1 MRKINIC
8 PAHGNP
14 WSAQPG
20 PGQVPLRRTDR
31 KCGRSKKLGPA
42 CRVMPGM
49 TAQSFGILLRAFSTA
64 IMHWGWFLKWFRIT
78 YRSNE
83 HDPSMAIQTKKSQ
96 YKSSNSSRFNNAKV
110 SSFIL
115 PILAWPLWIFPSHLN
130 GTHSALRA
138 HWSIE
143 TYKQGNSLTA
153 PTVSSKIKKCHG
165 ANQSCCSMKSFI

>member
-1 MRKINIC
+1 MSMTIILLQNLLIGLEKQRVHMWKINIC

-64 IMHWGWFLKWFRIT
+64 IMHWGWFLKWFMIS
-78 YRSNE
+78 YHSNE
-83 HDPSMAIQTKKSQ
+83 QFIENDPNMAIQTKESQ
-96 YKSSNSSRFNNAKV
+96 HKSSNSSSFNNAKV

-115 PILAWPLWIFPSHLN
+115 PILCESSPLTWMSQ
-130 GTHSALRA
+130 HSALRA
-138 HWSIE
+138 YWNLQ
-143 TYKQGNSLTA
+143 TG
-153 PTVSSKIKKCHG
+153 
-165 ANQSCCSMKSFI
+165 

>member
-1 MRKINIC
+1 MRKLNIC

-64 IMHWGWFLKWFRIT
+64 IMHWGWFLKWFMIS
-78 YRSNE
+78 YHSNE
-83 HDPSMAIQTKKSQ
+83 QFIENDPNMAIQTKESQ
-96 YKSSNSSRFNNAKV
+96 HKSSNSSSFNNAKV
-110 SSFIL
+110 SSLIL
-115 PILAWPLWIFPSHLN
+115 PILFESSPLTWMSQ
-130 GTHSALRA
+130 HSALRA
-138 HWSIE
+138 YWNLQ
-143 TYKQGNSLTA
+143 TG
-153 PTVSSKIKKCHG
+153 
-165 ANQSCCSMKSFI
+165 